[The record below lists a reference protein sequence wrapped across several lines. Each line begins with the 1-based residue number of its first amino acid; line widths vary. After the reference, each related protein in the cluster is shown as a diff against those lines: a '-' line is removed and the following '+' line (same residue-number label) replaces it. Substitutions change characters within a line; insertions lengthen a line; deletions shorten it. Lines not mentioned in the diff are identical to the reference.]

1 MEVVERAAADG
12 VGFAGS
18 SARAGAWWSVGR
30 AGRRE
35 RGRWETAARRSSRDE
50 QIERAPP
57 SPGGEELRTNGN
69 IGLVEIAIVLF
80 VTLYF
85 RLGQIDRNLGA
96 GDIAHLYHMMHR
108 QLLVA
113 AQVRAAQP
121 NEQQPNISSKSNSP
135 IGGTLTQGTPCGVN
149 GEHVDMALVVV
160 HELGEVE
167 VVELTNGDGGVV
179 RDG

>member
-1 MEVVERAAADG
+1 MEVVGRAAADG

-96 GDIAHLYHMMHR
+96 VDIAR
-108 QLLVA
+108 
-113 AQVRAAQP
+113 
-121 NEQQPNISSKSNSP
+121 
-135 IGGTLTQGTPCGVN
+135 TLTQGTPCGVN
-149 GEHVDMALVVV
+149 SEHVDMALVVV
-160 HELGEVE
+160 HELGEAE
-167 VVELTNGDGGVV
+167 VVELTNGGRGVV

>member
-1 MEVVERAAADG
+1 MEVVGRAAADG

-96 GDIAHLYHMMHR
+96 GDIAR
-108 QLLVA
+108 
-113 AQVRAAQP
+113 QVRAAQP

-135 IGGTLTQGTPCGVN
+135 ARLKSSSLPTAV
-149 GEHVDMALVVV
+149 EEWSEMD
-160 HELGEVE
+160 EL
-167 VVELTNGDGGVV
+167 
-179 RDG
+179 